1 MKNSN
6 KIQEEDHWLKKI
18 AGENNAEKM
27 VENLPVYQDP
37 KSGQTFV
44 TMGDLR
50 QLINEKQISHNDY
63 ESQGNQTVGSLMK
76 DA

>member
-18 AGENNAEKM
+18 AGENKAEKM
-27 VENLPVYQDP
+27 MENLPVYQDP

-50 QLINEKQISHNDY
+50 
-63 ESQGNQTVGSLMK
+63 
-76 DA
+76 